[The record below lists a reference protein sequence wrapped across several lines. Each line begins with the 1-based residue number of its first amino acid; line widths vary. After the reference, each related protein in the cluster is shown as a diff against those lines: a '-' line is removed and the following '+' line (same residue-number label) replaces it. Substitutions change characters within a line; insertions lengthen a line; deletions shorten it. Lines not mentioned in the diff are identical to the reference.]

1 MSDTSV
7 DGMPGTEPCT
17 NATQQGRSGDALA
30 DFQADES
37 LKTWLHWAETPVHAA
52 EPQGAFFAHTSNY
65 VVDDQSRESV
75 FQTPIDIP
83 ALDNT
88 RAEPTSETEYNYSF
102 DFPRELPQL
111 PQPAIAPQRPSLLLR
126 CSASIKRCFSR
137 NNTVGNNEA
146 PEAVDGPA
154 VGSLRRSKFRPMR
167 SASEREQQL
176 AEKSKKLLVLLEPF
190 ECDANLSPASVLSL
204 ENSFMT
210 KHTLEPESMDP
221 TQDDSL
227 ETCCNVSFVSESN
240 PKDVDAVVV
249 ERPLILDTKRE
260 HEPTPELF
268 SLPNKAPPTSKD
280 HEMSRS
286 GANGGSIYVCPI
298 CWESRCAPELVI
310 VGECAHSF
318 CYYCVQEW
326 VMKSSKCPYCRQ
338 KIDGKPLKSR
348 IQKAKIATAASKLVH
363 KSCSAVDQKKED
375 FRKYLEKNGIIDALT
390 KVLVG
395 LYEEPEK
402 PESPIEFIKQFLG
415 GPGDVDLEA
424 LKHENEELKKRVDEL
439 QARVEELTNPQEVMA
454 DWFALERDI
463 RAMLKQPEWDDG
475 SIGPVLVRL
484 AWHSSGTYSKKD
496 GTGGSDGATM
506 RHAPESTDGA
516 NAGLEK
522 ARAMLE
528 PLKKKYP
535 AVSRGDLWTL
545 AGVVAIEAMGGPRS
559 PWYPGRTDKEKPK
572 AAEVPPNGRL
582 PDASQGAPHIRDV
595 FYRMGFNDR
604 DIVALSGAHSL
615 GRCHTDRSGYSGPWT
630 NTPTRFSNQ
639 YFKLLVKEKWTKKKW
654 DGPEQYED
662 PSGELMML
670 PSDLALIWDPKFKV
684 VVEEYAEDK
693 DTFFKDFSTAF
704 GKLLELGVRR
714 SSAKL

>member
-1 MSDTSV
+1 MVMCTSGTATPQTQTNSVCGAELHSHCHGDTSNASMSDTSV
-7 DGMPGTEPCT
+7 DGMPGTVPCT

-52 EPQGAFFAHTSNY
+52 EPQGALFAHTSNY

-88 RAEPTSETEYNYSF
+88 RAEPASETEYNYSF

-111 PQPAIAPQRPSLLLR
+111 PQPTTAPQRPSLLLR

-137 NNTVGNNEA
+137 HNTVGNNDA
-146 PEAVDGPA
+146 PEAVEGPA
-154 VGSLRRSKFRPMR
+154 VGSLLRSKFRPMR
-167 SASEREQQL
+167 SASEREHQL

-190 ECDANLSPASVLSL
+190 ERDAKLSPASVLSL

-227 ETCCNVSFVSESN
+227 ETCCNVSFVSENN

-280 HEMSRS
+280 HEISRS
-286 GANGGSIYVCPI
+286 GANGGSIY
-298 CWESRCAPELVI
+298 
-310 VGECAHSF
+310 
-318 CYYCVQEW
+318 
-326 VMKSSKCPYCRQ
+326 
-338 KIDGKPLKSR
+338 
-348 IQKAKIATAASKLVH
+348 
-363 KSCSAVDQKKED
+363 AVDQKKED

-390 KVLVG
+390 KGESFTCVSCLVESSSANLVHYGEKARFAKDAAPKMPLHQQMRSLGVKPKPHFFVNRKPVLVG

-439 QARVEELTNPQEVMA
+439 QARVEELTNPNG
-454 DWFALERDI
+454 L
-463 RAMLKQPEWDDG
+463 QPEAD
-475 SIGPVLVRL
+475 S
-484 AWHSSGTYSKKD
+484 
-496 GTGGSDGATM
+496 
-506 RHAPESTDGA
+506 APA
-516 NAGLEK
+516 
-522 ARAMLE
+522 
-528 PLKKKYP
+528 
-535 AVSRGDLWTL
+535 
-545 AGVVAIEAMGGPRS
+545 
-559 PWYPGRTDKEKPK
+559 
-572 AAEVPPNGRL
+572 
-582 PDASQGAPHIRDV
+582 Q
-595 FYRMGFNDR
+595 
-604 DIVALSGAHSL
+604 
-615 GRCHTDRSGYSGPWT
+615 
-630 NTPTRFSNQ
+630 
-639 YFKLLVKEKWTKKKW
+639 
-654 DGPEQYED
+654 
-662 PSGELMML
+662 
-670 PSDLALIWDPKFKV
+670 
-684 VVEEYAEDK
+684 
-693 DTFFKDFSTAF
+693 
-704 GKLLELGVRR
+704 
-714 SSAKL
+714 